1 MGGRQTHFHPE
12 INVYET
18 HSSAAGV
25 KPRRDLDDSRRN
37 EGGKERQEK
46 RTKERRKKN
55 QCEAEAGIS
64 FVMVTKCSA
73 ALTDGGAALYPPLYL
88 RGPGAD
94 ITEKY
99 NVYVTVINEKRSEKT
114 LGRFL
119 SLSVYQSA
127 NSGKITQ
134 PVQLFV
140 VCDFS
145 RSNLNS
151 YVSVTRWQRAKLQP
165 QPNFCLPI
173 DGVRCCATTLTV

>member
-37 EGGKERQEK
+37 EGGKERQGK
-46 RTKERRKKN
+46 KNGRKKN

-64 FVMVTKCSA
+64 FVMVTKCSG
-73 ALTDGGAALYPPLYL
+73 ALTDGDTALYPPLYL
-88 RGPGAD
+88 RGPDSD
-94 ITEKY
+94 ITEIY
-99 NVYVTVINEKRSEKT
+99 DVYVAVINKKRSEKT

-127 NSGKITQ
+127 NSGKIMH
-134 PVQLFV
+134 PVQ
-140 VCDFS
+140 
-145 RSNLNS
+145 
-151 YVSVTRWQRAKLQP
+151 
-165 QPNFCLPI
+165 
-173 DGVRCCATTLTV
+173 

>member
-46 RTKERRKKN
+46 KRKKRGRKKN

-88 RGPGAD
+88 RGPGSD
-94 ITEKY
+94 ITEIY
-99 NVYVTVINEKRSEKT
+99 DVYVTVINEKRSEKT
-114 LGRFL
+114 LRWFL
-119 SLSVYQSA
+119 SLSIYQSA

-134 PVQLFV
+134 PVRLFV
-140 VCDFS
+140 LFFLL
-145 RSNLNS
+145 NLNS
-151 YVSVTRWQRAKLQP
+151 FVTITWWQSAELQP
-165 QPNFCLPI
+165 HPNFCWLI
-173 DGVRCCATTLTV
+173 DGVCSCATTLTV